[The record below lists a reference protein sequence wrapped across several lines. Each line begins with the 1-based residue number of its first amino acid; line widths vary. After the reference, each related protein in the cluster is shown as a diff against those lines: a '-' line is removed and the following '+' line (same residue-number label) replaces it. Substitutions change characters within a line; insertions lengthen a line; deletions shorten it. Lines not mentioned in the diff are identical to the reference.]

1 MTEAVKSNEVL
12 NALDPSKRVGKRD
25 TNNLAAAD
33 QIQFSTQFSSIL
45 RTLVDTPEQM
55 MDAAAGP
62 AEPKVLD
69 RRGEDR
75 PEREVRGTKQAERRR
90 EPRKEFG
97 GETQRQEPRIERPQP
112 FESVRSTQRDDA
124 PEETSSDTATA
135 SAENTTAQTAAPTAD
150 KTFRDQVVAAPKA
163 IVEPTEGQTARPTAD
178 QMRQVAPTETAADIE
193 HAAQSIAAGALTN
206 RQFARVGEDLHDAVE
221 VPSTNAGS
229 HTGAQTAANSLKDE
243 QASDLANR
251 LGNVGAVSVHV
262 DTGNQKTKSPSTPLA
277 GLGAGVD
284 FGKFEGLDVIDPA
297 AGPFQGDGD
306 GMGTDQKAAASHGNV
321 PVDRAGG
328 TTPQDIANT
337 FSQALRAQAA
347 VMGTQQAANQGAD
360 GKAQMA
366 PAETI
371 QGIGAANGPN
381 QVSQSA
387 KAAPAAPPR
396 QPEKPQT
403 PAEQI
408 AVKIRQAI
416 GDGAD
421 KINIKLNP
429 HELGRVEVR
438 LELAK
443 DGGIVATVLAERQE
457 TLDMLQKDARGL
469 ERALNDAGL
478 RTDSAS
484 LTFGLRGDGQKTVD
498 GGRDRRNAPQGR
510 EDRVNSKHE
519 FGEDTGPL
527 KAGNYG
533 RTSRANGGVDIRV

>member
-1 MTEAVKSNEVL
+1 MTEAVKPNDVL
-12 NALDPSKRVGKRD
+12 NALDPSKRIGKRD

-45 RTLVDTPEQM
+45 RTLVDTPEKM

-62 AEPKVLD
+62 TEPKNLD

-75 PEREVRGTKQAERRR
+75 PEREVRGAKQTERRR
-90 EPRKEFG
+90 EPRKELG
-97 GETQRQEPRIERPQP
+97 GDTQRHEPKIERPQP
-112 FESVRSTQRDDA
+112 FESVRPAQSDDA
-124 PEETSSDTATA
+124 PEETSSDAATA
-135 SAENTTAQTAAPTAD
+135 SAESTAAQTVAPTAD
-150 KTFRDQVVAAPKA
+150 KTFRDQVVAAPKT
-163 IVEPTEGQTARPTAD
+163 IIDPTTSPAAQPTAD
-178 QMRQVAPTETAADIE
+178 QKLQMSANENPADME

-221 VPSTNAGS
+221 VQSTKIGT

-262 DTGNQKTKSPSTPLA
+262 DVANQKTHSPSTPLA

-284 FGKFEGLDVIDPA
+284 FGKFEGLDVVDPS
-297 AGPFQGDGD
+297 AGPFQGDSD
-306 GMGTDQKAAASHGNV
+306 GMGPDQKAAASHGNV

-337 FSQALRAQAA
+337 FGQALRAQGA
-347 VMGTQQAANQGAD
+347 VMGAQQAATQGAD

-371 QGIGAANGPN
+371 QGIGTANGPN

-396 QPEKPQT
+396 PPEKPQT

-416 GDGAD
+416 GDGSD

-457 TLDMLQKDARGL
+457 TLDLLQKDARGL

-510 EDRVNSKHE
+510 DDRMNSKLE
-519 FGEDTGPL
+519 FGEDTGPH

-533 RTSRANGGVDIRV
+533 RTSRTDGGVDIRV